1 MTKQRMAALGRR
13 VMGLCVTLF
22 AIGLMPSPAQ
32 AERLNIITPTAGGA
46 AVPTVSMKGL
56 RFSATLRQQYDFSCG
71 SAAVATLLTHHYGWK
86 VDEAAVF
93 QAMFEHGDQAKIR
106 QEGFSMLDMK
116 RYLDNRGFTANGV
129 EASLDQ
135 LAEVKVPAIALIN
148 ENGYAHFVVIK
159 GVRGK
164 DVLLG
169 DPAMGTRVMARKD
182 FERYW
187 INSIL
192 LVVTNRIEVAK
203 FNRDEDWRVRPGAP
217 LQAQRDNAVAAMHS
231 LTRRSMVD
239 F

>member
-1 MTKQRMAALGRR
+1 MIIRR
-13 VMGLCVTLF
+13 VLHLLF
-22 AIGLMPSPAQ
+22 SAAVLSVVATSSPAVL
-32 AERLNIITPTAGGA
+32 AERLQLNAPLGGA
-46 AVPTVSMKGL
+46 VSVPTVSLKGA
-56 RFSATLRQQYDFSCG
+56 RFIATLRQQYDFSCG

-135 LAEVKVPAIALIN
+135 LTEVKVPAIALIN
-148 ENGYAHFVVIK
+148 ENGYAHFVVVK

-203 FNRDEDWRVRPGAP
+203 FNRDEDWRVRPSAP

-231 LTRRSMVD
+231 LTRRSVAD